1 MSGPALGS
9 PAYNNQSIGW
19 QLMTTD
25 YVTVILALV
34 LVAARLFTKY
44 FLTKTP
50 GWEDGKLL
58 LPHA

>member
-19 QLMTTD
+19 QLMITD

-34 LVAARLFTKY
+34 LVAARLYTKY
-44 FLTKTP
+44 FLTRTP

-58 LPHA
+58 LSHA